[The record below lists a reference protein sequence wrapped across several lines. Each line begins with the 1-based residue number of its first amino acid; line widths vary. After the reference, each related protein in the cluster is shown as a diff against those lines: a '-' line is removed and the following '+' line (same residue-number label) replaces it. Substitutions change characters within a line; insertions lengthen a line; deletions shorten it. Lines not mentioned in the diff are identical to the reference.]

1 MSKKNLI
8 LIVDDEGDI
17 RLLLKEFLEKRNF
30 EVVVAEDGQ
39 KALELAEKRIP
50 DLVITDLLLPKEHG
64 IDVMNE
70 IKDRFFIPIIAIS
83 GIYKKDE
90 IKEKIDD
97 MYFDG
102 FYEKPLNLEE
112 LLKGIQ
118 AILNG

>member
-8 LIVDDEGDI
+8 LIVDDEGEI
-17 RLLLKEFLEKRNF
+17 RLLLKEFLEKKDF
-30 EVVVAEDGQ
+30 EVLEAEDGQ

-64 IDVMNE
+64 IDVMHE

-83 GIYKKDE
+83 GIYKKTE

-97 MYFDG
+97 IYLDG

-112 LLKGIQ
+112 LFKGIQ
-118 AILNG
+118 AILYG

>member
-8 LIVDDEGDI
+8 LIVDDEEEI
-17 RLLLKEFLEKRNF
+17 RLLLKEFLENKGF
-30 EVVVAEDGQ
+30 EVLVAEDGQ
-39 KALELAEKRIP
+39 KALELAEKHIP

-64 IDVMNE
+64 INVMHE

-97 MYFDG
+97 IYLDG
-102 FYEKPLNLEE
+102 FYEKPLNLEK
-112 LLKGIQ
+112 LFKGIQ

>member
-8 LIVDDEGDI
+8 LIVDDEEEI
-17 RLLLKEFLEKRNF
+17 RLLLKEFLEKKDF
-30 EVVVAEDGQ
+30 AVLVAEDGQ
-39 KALELAEKRIP
+39 KALELAEKHIP

-64 IDVMNE
+64 VDVMRE
-70 IKDRFFIPIIAIS
+70 IKDRFFIPVIAIS

-97 MYFDG
+97 IYLDG

-112 LLKGIQ
+112 LFKGIQ
-118 AILNG
+118 AILYG

>member
-8 LIVDDEGDI
+8 LIVDDEEEI
-17 RLLLKEFLEKRNF
+17 RLLLKEFLEKKDF
-30 EVVVAEDGQ
+30 EVLVAEDGQ
-39 KALELAEKRIP
+39 KALELAEKHIP

-64 IDVMNE
+64 IDVMHE

-97 MYFDG
+97 IYLDG

-112 LLKGIQ
+112 LFKGIQ
-118 AILNG
+118 AILYG

>member
-8 LIVDDEGDI
+8 LIVDDEEAI
-17 RLLLKEFLEKRNF
+17 RHLLKEFLETRDF
-30 EVVVAEDGQ
+30 QVLLAEDGQ
-39 KALELAEKRIP
+39 EALALAEKRIP

-64 IDVMNE
+64 IDVMHE

-90 IKEKIDD
+90 LKEKIDD
-97 MYFDG
+97 IYFDG

-112 LLKGIQ
+112 LFKGIR